1 MGTPIYGIALDPNNE
16 SVPVPDRQ
24 EHSSQF
30 TPVMPIEILLIYLYQ
45 QTMLDASH

>member
-30 TPVMPIEILLIYLYQ
+30 MPIGILLIYLYQ

>member
-1 MGTPIYGIALDPNNE
+1 MGNPIYGIALDPNNK

-24 EHSSQF
+24 EHSSQL
-30 TPVMPIEILLIYLYQ
+30 TPVMPVEILLIYLYQ